1 MTKACVECSISGK
14 GETFADLPNTHT
26 HTGGYREAAK
36 WCVLSRIRRRLVG
49 ETGQPT
55 VAHGAIANLPLLSS
69 DPPTIGIF
77 LSSSD
82 LGWNFERKKGK
93 LCN

>member
-1 MTKACVECSISGK
+1 M
-14 GETFADLPNTHT
+14 
-26 HTGGYREAAK
+26 
-36 WCVLSRIRRRLVG
+36 LSRIRRRLVG

-69 DPPTIGIF
+69 DPSTIGIF

-82 LGWNFERKKGK
+82 LGWNFERKRANFVTDKANVQHFISENSIFIPTPH
-93 LCN
+93 LP